1 MSDSVH
7 QRLIGAKERVFRL
20 QKAQRRKEELQ
31 KRLRE
36 QERLIMRH
44 EMTLEAESPDYGKLL
59 RLPVAHLFQT
69 LLRSE
74 KEQLKP
80 ERRQAL
86 AAALQL
92 QAARQLHAD
101 TETDLHQVGVDLSHY
116 RNAAREY
123 DELMAEKEALLRT
136 SPTFT
141 YDLAEMDESIAT
153 QAALAKELQETCAA
167 GRRAVASL
175 EDVTRMLGKAE
186 RWGGWDAP
194 VRGGFGS
201 KPLPYND
208 IDEAKSHTHHAQ
220 HLLAAYRDELA
231 EVKRTS
237 DLGLD
242 PDGLLRLTD
251 EWIDGLITDW
261 IDHGRLLSAVEV
273 IHRALQVVRGM
284 VGRTETAHAAAESQL
299 ASMKI
304 GRLNWIEGR
313 ELA

>member
-44 EMTLEAESPDYGKLL
+44 EMTLEAETPDYGKLL

-69 LLRSE
+69 LLHSE
-74 KEQLKP
+74 EEQRKP
-80 ERRQAL
+80 GRRLAL

-101 TETDLHQVGVDLSHY
+101 TEADLHQVGVDLSHY
-116 RNAAREY
+116 RNASREY
-123 DELMAEKEALLRT
+123 DELTAEKEALLRT

-153 QAALAKELQETCAA
+153 QAALAKELQEACAA
-167 GRRAVASL
+167 GRRAAASL
-175 EDVTRMLGKAE
+175 DDVSRMLGKVE

-194 VRGGFGS
+194 VRGFGS

-220 HLLAAYRDELA
+220 HLLAAYRDELI

-251 EWIDGLITDW
+251 EWIDGLIGDW
-261 IDHGRLLSAVEV
+261 IEHGRMLNAIDV
-273 IHRALQVVRGM
+273 IHRALLSVRSM
-284 VGRTETAHAAAESQL
+284 VARTEAAHAAAESQL
-299 ASMKI
+299 AGMKI

>member
-20 QKAQRRKEELQ
+20 QKAQRRREELQ

-36 QERLIMRH
+36 QERLIMQH
-44 EMTLEAESPDYGKLL
+44 EMTLEAETPEYGKLL
-59 RLPVAHLFQT
+59 RLPVTHLFQT

-74 KEQLKP
+74 EEQLKP
-80 ERRQAL
+80 ERRQTL
-86 AAALQL
+86 AAALRL

-101 TETDLHQVGVDLSHY
+101 TESDLHQVGVDLSHY

-136 SPTFT
+136 SITFT
-141 YDLAEMDESIAT
+141 YDVAEMDESIAIQT
-153 QAALAKELQETCAA
+153 ALAKELQEACAA
-167 GRRAVASL
+167 GRKAAASL
-175 EDVTRMLGKAE
+175 EDVSRMLGKTE

-194 VRGGFGS
+194 VSGGFGS
-201 KPLPYND
+201 KPLPYNH
-208 IDEAKSHTHHAQ
+208 IDEAKSHLHHAQ
-220 HLLAAYRDELA
+220 HLLAHFRDELA

-242 PDGLLRLTD
+242 TNGLLRLTD
-251 EWIDGLITDW
+251 SWIDGLIDDW
-261 IDHGRLLSAVEV
+261 IASERMLNAVQEV
-273 IHRALQVVRGM
+273 NRALYSVRGM
-284 VGRTETAHAAAESQL
+284 ISRTETAHAAAESQL
-299 ASMKI
+299 TGMKI
-304 GRLNWIEGR
+304 NRINWIEGR